1 MKDYKIILA
10 SSSPYRQALLDK
22 LQLKYTAISPDID
35 ENALIDEKPAA
46 QALRLAK
53 QKARAL
59 SIQFPNHLIIGSDQ
73 VAMLGQNQLKKPGNR
88 QNTIAQLTAASGK
101 QVSFYTAVCVLDSS
115 TGQYFN
121 DLDTCIVTFKHLTK
135 QQIESYVDLD
145 RPFKCAGGFKS
156 EGLGIALFE
165 KIEGEDPNALIGLPL
180 IKLIS
185 LLEKFNIQ
193 IF

>member
-22 LQLKYTAISPDID
+22 LQLNYTAIPPDID
-35 ENALIDEKPAA
+35 ENAQIDEKPSQLAI
-46 QALRLAK
+46 RLATE
-53 QKARAL
+53 KAHAL
-59 SIQFPNHLIIGSDQ
+59 SKQFPNHLIIGSDQ
-73 VAMLGQNQLKKPGNR
+73 VAILGRNQLKKPENR
-88 QNTIAQLTAASGK
+88 QNTIAQLTAASGR
-101 QVSFYTAVCVLDSS
+101 QVSFYTAVCVFNSF

-121 DLDTCIVTFKHLTK
+121 DLDICIVTFKHLSK

-145 RPFKCAGGFKS
+145 QPFNCAGGFKS

-193 IF
+193 LF